1 MSAMKNGFTIV
12 MVAAVALV
20 GFGCGDDDGDEGAPD
35 ATASVERYCEL
46 TRELDRAGEEFFE
59 DLEKDPDATP
69 KDYQAAERQL
79 VEESEE
85 SLDELQDV
93 APAEIKDDVAILV
106 QALSA
111 RAGLEAEVPPNAE
124 AAETRITKFEKQNC
138 V

>member
-1 MSAMKNGFTIV
+1 MIATKNGFTIV
-12 MVAAVALV
+12 IVAAIALV
-20 GFGCGDDDGDEGAPD
+20 GFGCGDDGGDEGAPE
-35 ATASVERYCEL
+35 ATANVERYCEL
-46 TRELDRAGEEFFE
+46 TRELDRVGGEIFE

-69 KDYQAAERQL
+69 KDFQAAERQL

-111 RAGLEAEVPPNAE
+111 RSGLEAEVPPNAE
-124 AAETRITKFEKQNC
+124 VAETRITKFEKQNC